1 MHALLLDLRYAL
13 VLLRRA
19 PGFAAT
25 ALLTLALGVGAA
37 TTVFSLVR
45 AVLVRS
51 LPYAEPDRLVMI
63 VDGHEREKSLS
74 KVFASYQDFEIWKA
88 HSTTVEAIG
97 VLTWATG
104 QQILTGQGPARFVLA
119 LPVSV
124 ELFSLLGVPAALGRT
139 FQPDDLGR
147 GCSVVL
153 SHKFWQNAQGG
164 RSDAVGRSL
173 TLDDR
178 ACIVVGVMP
187 ASFEFY
193 PVAADMWSLIL
204 PGGKGLDAG
213 VGVFARLR
221 PGVRVEAAQSELAA
235 LHRSDRGADAHAAM
249 FSPRVSRLQDE
260 FTWLTG
266 RNLRLT
272 LLVLFAAV
280 GFVLLIACVNVANVL
295 LARSIGRQREF
306 AVRGALGSGRW
317 RLVRQLLTEG
327 LLLSVLGAGLGVL
340 LAVGA
345 VHAFRTLAP
354 VELPPGGE
362 VRVDLGVLA
371 FSAGLSV
378 ATTLLVG
385 TIPAWR
391 ASRVDITSML
401 RGAGRGASDSPGR
414 RYFAR
419 ALVVVEMACSVILLV
434 GAGLLIESITRLAH
448 TPRGF
453 DPSGLQTLSLRLPP
467 TSYTTARERTGF
479 HETLLR
485 TAAATPG
492 VEGAALSLAFVRGR
506 GSNLLSVEGRPEVP
520 LEQAVPDVSNDAVS
534 ADYFR
539 VLRVPV
545 LAGRAFSER
554 DDADAPLVAIVNEAL
569 ARRYFPGDAPVGQR
583 VRYGRDASDP
593 WLTVVG
599 VVGNQKDS
607 SLHDEMSLIETPM
620 LFRPVAQT
628 APREITL
635 LVRVASAQASV
646 AVLQRQI
653 AAFAPTVPVG
663 DVRALDDE
671 LAKDLAQPRFR
682 ALLLGGFA
690 ALALLLAMLGL
701 YGVLSHLV
709 AQRTQEIGIR
719 MALGASRTSILGMIA
734 RQGALIAGLGLVAG
748 LVTASWL
755 GRFMSAMLYGVRPAD
770 PGLAALVAIALG
782 LAALLA
788 VWVPARRAVATDPIV
803 ALRQE

>member
-1 MHALLLDLRYAL
+1 
-13 VLLRRA
+13 
-19 PGFAAT
+19 
-25 ALLTLALGVGAA
+25 
-37 TTVFSLVR
+37 
-45 AVLVRS
+45 
-51 LPYAEPDRLVMI
+51 
-63 VDGHEREKSLS
+63 
-74 KVFASYQDFEIWKA
+74 
-88 HSTTVEAIG
+88 
-97 VLTWATG
+97 
-104 QQILTGQGPARFVLA
+104 
-119 LPVSV
+119 
-124 ELFSLLGVPAALGRT
+124 
-139 FQPDDLGR
+139 
-147 GCSVVL
+147 
-153 SHKFWQNAQGG
+153 
-164 RSDAVGRSL
+164 
-173 TLDDR
+173 
-178 ACIVVGVMP
+178 
-187 ASFEFY
+187 
-193 PVAADMWSLIL
+193 
-204 PGGKGLDAG
+204 
-213 VGVFARLR
+213 
-221 PGVRVEAAQSELAA
+221 
-235 LHRSDRGADAHAAM
+235 
-249 FSPRVSRLQDE
+249 
-260 FTWLTG
+260 
-266 RNLRLT
+266 
-272 LLVLFAAV
+272 
-280 GFVLLIACVNVANVL
+280 
-295 LARSIGRQREF
+295 
-306 AVRGALGSGRW
+306 
-317 RLVRQLLTEG
+317 
-327 LLLSVLGAGLGVL
+327 VLGAGLGVL

-354 VELPPGGE
+354 VELPPGCE
-362 VRVDLGVLA
+362 VRVDLGVLV
-371 FSAGLSV
+371 FTAGLAV

-391 ASRVDITSML
+391 ASRVDITAML

-453 DPSGLQTLSLRLPP
+453 DPSGLQTVSLRLPP
-467 TSYTTARERTGF
+467 TSYATARERVAF
-479 HETLLR
+479 HDTLLR
-485 TAAATPG
+485 TTAATPG

-506 GSNLLSVEGRPEVP
+506 GSNVFAVEGQSEVP
-520 LEQAVPDVSNDAVS
+520 IEQAVPDVSSDAIS

-569 ARRYFPGDAPVGQR
+569 ARRYFPGGAPVGQR
-583 VRYGRDASDP
+583 VRWGRDASDP

-607 SLHDEMSLIETPM
+607 SLHDEMSLIEPPM

-635 LVRVASAQASV
+635 MVRGGAAQTNV
-646 AVLQRQI
+646 GAVLQRQI

-663 DVRALDDE
+663 DMRALDDE

-719 MALGASRTSILGMIA
+719 MALGASRASILGMIA
-734 RQGALIAGLGLVAG
+734 RQGALIAGLGLIAG
-748 LVTASWL
+748 LITASWL
-755 GRFMSAMLYGVRPAD
+755 GHFMSAMLYGVRPAD
-770 PGLAALVAIALG
+770 PGLAALVALSLG